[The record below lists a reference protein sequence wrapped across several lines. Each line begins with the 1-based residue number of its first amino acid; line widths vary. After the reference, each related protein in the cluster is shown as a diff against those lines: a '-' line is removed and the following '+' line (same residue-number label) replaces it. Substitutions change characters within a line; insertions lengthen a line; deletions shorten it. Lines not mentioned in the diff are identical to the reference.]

1 MSEEKLDYIQQLL
14 SVIPQDK
21 IESLKRR
28 RDGWNKTNSDL
39 YKSSPKF
46 TEIKRKMNDG
56 SSFSVMDVD
65 NLCSDMAFLASFYDH
80 IIELEGIVIAEY
92 ALYSRYWDDNMSI
105 LSYAKIFDGTKA
117 EIQSQIIRQIQ
128 SMKDIWEVITG
139 IKQDLSLLGLNDS
152 KQTSRS
158 DSIKMMIEIYKK
170 RHDSRKK
177 QYESSGTRQ

>member
-1 MSEEKLDYIQQLL
+1 
-14 SVIPQDK
+14 
-21 IESLKRR
+21 
-28 RDGWNKTNSDL
+28 
-39 YKSSPKF
+39 
-46 TEIKRKMNDG
+46 
-56 SSFSVMDVD
+56 
-65 NLCSDMAFLASFYDH
+65 
-80 IIELEGIVIAEY
+80 
-92 ALYSRYWDDNMSI
+92 MSI